1 MTDSSPLD
9 SFFDGHNDLLL
20 HLWLNHPENPADAF
34 FNRRLSGHLD
44 FTRMCQGGFAGGLF
58 AVFVPPAEYVAK
70 FYRRDAQ
77 QEAQRH
83 DALAIAESQIA
94 ILQQLASQ
102 SGGRARICRSTSDIE
117 HCLASGI
124 LAMVMHIEGAA
135 ALDGDLSQLD
145 RWVDAG
151 LRSIGPFWNLPNR
164 FGFGVSGS
172 FPGSPDTGKGL
183 TTAGK
188 QLIHLCNQR
197 RLMIDVSHMNEKAFW
212 DTARLSNSP
221 LVASHSN
228 VHALCPQPRNLTD
241 SQLAAIADS
250 DGLVGLN
257 FGTAFLRRD
266 GQRGGDMPLSV
277 MVQHLDYLLEKLG
290 EDRVAFGSDFDGV
303 SLADDIG
310 DVSGL
315 PRLLAVLRK
324 AGYSEPLLEKLCRA
338 NWLGVLRKTWG
349 K

>member
-1 MTDSSPLD
+1 MTDSSPLTPIL
-9 SFFDGHNDLLL
+9 DGHNDLLL
-20 HLWLNHPENPADAF
+20 HLWLHHPQKPADAF
-34 FNRRLSGHLD
+34 FHQRLGGHLD
-44 FTRMCQGGFAGGLF
+44 FHRMRQGGFAGGLF
-58 AVFVPPAEYVAK
+58 AVFVPPSEYVAK
-70 FYRRDAQ
+70 FHGRDPQ
-77 QEAQRH
+77 QEALRH
-83 DALAIAESQIA
+83 DALAITESQIA

-102 SGGRARICRSTSDIE
+102 SNGQAKICRSASEIE
-117 HCLASGI
+117 QCIASGV
-124 LAMVMHIEGAA
+124 LAMVMHIEGAE
-135 ALDGDLSQLD
+135 ALDGDFSQLE

-164 FGFGVSGS
+164 FGFGVNGR
-172 FPGSPDTGKGL
+172 FPGSPDTGEGL

-188 QLIHLCNQR
+188 QLIRLCNQR
-197 RLMIDVSHMNEKAFW
+197 RLMIDVSHMNQKAFL
-212 DTARLSNSP
+212 DTARLSDAP

-250 DGLVGLN
+250 GGLVGLN

-290 EDRVAFGSDFDGV
+290 EDGVAFGSDFDGV

-315 PRLLAVLRK
+315 PRLLAALRS
-324 AGYSEPLLEKLCRA
+324 AGYREALLEKLCRT
-338 NWLGVLRKTWG
+338 NWLRILRKTWG

>member
-1 MTDSSPLD
+1 MTDPSARTPV
-9 SFFDGHNDLLL
+9 FDGHNDLLL
-20 HLWLNHPENPADAF
+20 HLWLNHPQNPADAF
-34 FNRRLSGHLD
+34 FNQRLSGHLD
-44 FTRMCQGGFAGGLF
+44 FIRMRQGGFSGGLF
-58 AVFVPPAEYVAK
+58 AVFVPPSDYVAK
-70 FYRRDAQ
+70 FHGRDAR
-77 QEAQRH
+77 QEALRH
-83 DALAIAESQIA
+83 DALAITESQIA
-94 ILQQLASQ
+94 ILQQLASR
-102 SGGRARICRSTSDIE
+102 SGGRAKICRSVSDIE
-117 HCLASGI
+117 QCLASGV
-124 LAMVMHIEGAA
+124 LAMVMHIEGAE
-135 ALDGDLSQLD
+135 ALDADLSQLD

-164 FGFGVSGS
+164 FGFGVSGR
-172 FPGSPDTGKGL
+172 FPGSPDTGEGL
-183 TTAGK
+183 SAAGK

-212 DTARLSNSP
+212 DTARLSDAP

-241 SQLAAIADS
+241 RQLAAIAES

-266 GQRGGDMPLSV
+266 GRRGGDMPLGV

-315 PRLLAVLRK
+315 PRLLAVLRS

-338 NWLGVLRKTWG
+338 NWLRILRKTWG

>member
-1 MTDSSPLD
+1 MTDSSPLNPV
-9 SFFDGHNDLLL
+9 FDGHNDLLL
-20 HLWLNHPENPADAF
+20 HLWLNHPENPAEAF

-44 FTRMCQGGFAGGLF
+44 FSRMRQGGFAGGLF
-58 AVFVPPAEYVAK
+58 AVFVPPSDYVAT
-70 FYRRDAQ
+70 FHGRDAQ
-77 QEAQRH
+77 QEALRH
-83 DALAIAESQIA
+83 DALAITASQIA

-102 SGGRARICRSTSDIE
+102 SGGRAKICRSASEIE
-117 HCLASGI
+117 QCMAGGV

-172 FPGSPDTGKGL
+172 FPGSPDSGEGL
-183 TTAGK
+183 TAAGK
-188 QLIHLCNQR
+188 QLIRLCNQR
-197 RLMIDVSHMNEKAFW
+197 RLMVDVSHMNEKAFW
-212 DTARLSNSP
+212 DTARLSNAP

-228 VHALCPQPRNLTD
+228 VHTLCPQPRNLTD
-241 SQLAAIADS
+241 DQLEAIAYS

-257 FGTAFLRRD
+257 FGTAFLRSD
-266 GQRGGDMPLSV
+266 GKRGGDMPLSV
-277 MVQHLDYLLEKLG
+277 MVRHLDYLLEKLG

-303 SLADDIG
+303 HLADDIR

-315 PRLLAVLRK
+315 PRLLAVLRG
-324 AGYSEPLLEKLCRA
+324 AGYSEPLLAKLCRA
-338 NWLGVLRKTWG
+338 NWLRILRKTWG
-349 K
+349 N